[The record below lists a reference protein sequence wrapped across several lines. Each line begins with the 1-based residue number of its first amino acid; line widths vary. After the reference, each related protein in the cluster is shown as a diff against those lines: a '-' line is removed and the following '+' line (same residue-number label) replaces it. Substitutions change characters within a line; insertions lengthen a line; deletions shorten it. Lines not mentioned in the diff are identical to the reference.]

1 MTGLNQIAIL
11 CDIKTPGDIGY
22 ILPLVDYNDEHYYY
36 YDDHGFGDGEA
47 GYAIPG

>member
-1 MTGLNQIAIL
+1 MKGLNQIAFR
-11 CDIKTPGDIGY
+11 DIKTPGDKGD

-36 YDDHGFGDGEA
+36 DDHGFGDDEA